1 MTRQDTQPGAPS
13 APSDE
18 SIGRLVSQISEQ
30 TSRLVRDEMRL
41 AQLELSRKGKEVGI
55 GAGLFGGAGL
65 FALFG
70 TGALVAA
77 AIAGLATTLSVWLSA
92 LLVGLALF
100 VVAGLAALVGKREV
114 SAGTPPLP
122 EEAIAGLKQDA
133 QALKPGS
140 RA

>member
-1 MTRQDTQPGAPS
+1 MTRQETQPGAAP

-30 TSRLVRDEMRL
+30 TSRLVRDEMKL
-41 AQLELSRKGKEVGI
+41 AQLELGRKGKEVGI
-55 GAGLFGGAGL
+55 GAGLFGGAGV
-65 FALFG
+65 FALYG

-77 AIAGLATTLSVWLSA
+77 AIAGLATTFSVWASA
-92 LLVGLALF
+92 LIVGAALF
-100 VVAGLAALVGKREV
+100 VLAGIAALVGKREV
-114 SAGTPPLP
+114 AAGTPPLP

-140 RA
+140 RS